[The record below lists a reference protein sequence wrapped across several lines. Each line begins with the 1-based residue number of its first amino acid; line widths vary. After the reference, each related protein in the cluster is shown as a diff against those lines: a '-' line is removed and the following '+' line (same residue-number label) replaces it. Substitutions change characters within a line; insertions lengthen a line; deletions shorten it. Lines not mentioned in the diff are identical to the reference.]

1 MRQKLLLLA
10 LAVLAG
16 CAGVPEQ
23 EPPLTV
29 ELYDMRAWPP
39 LADQG
44 PALEAPRA
52 PAAASPQA
60 GPRSAPPVQPVPVEI
75 ASVLPA
81 KGPVAVDQPRL
92 LAPEPPPV
100 AAGKAE
106 GPVASAPT
114 ASTAKPAPRQQPS
127 SPAASPAAPQ
137 AKPAAAAAPPA
148 ATAPS
153 GTTAPAAPPAAAAR
167 VREIYARQ
175 GDELQIGLEGRS
187 FLFLGFPDSGPRND
201 GMSFKGKETKANK
214 STFTFKALAL
224 GDYDLEFLQQDNST
238 GRSVR
243 ETVRVHVVD
252 DAAFAAVTSG
262 RPGVAGGA
270 AAQAAAAG
278 AAGARGDY
286 EHAEKLAALGARE
299 AALEEFLKG
308 YEDGNGWLNDR
319 IATLYFA
326 GGDVDAAEK
335 YWARNIGLAGTPGEQ
350 GTLGMVRVALA
361 RDDQKG
367 FMALLKPF
375 LAIRELSIE
384 EELIRATRLQQ
395 KSGVPGVG
403 LDLAAEYARRFP
415 TGRWRD
421 ESEWLAGQLLEAE
434 SPFRDLARAR
444 EVYRGLLATWPESSF
459 AGRARERVRWIEEH
473 FFTVR

>member
-1 MRQKLLLLA
+1 
-10 LAVLAG
+10 
-16 CAGVPEQ
+16 
-23 EPPLTV
+23 
-29 ELYDMRAWPP
+29 
-39 LADQG
+39 
-44 PALEAPRA
+44 
-52 PAAASPQA
+52 
-60 GPRSAPPVQPVPVEI
+60 
-75 ASVLPA
+75 
-81 KGPVAVDQPRL
+81 
-92 LAPEPPPV
+92 
-100 AAGKAE
+100 
-106 GPVASAPT
+106 
-114 ASTAKPAPRQQPS
+114 
-127 SPAASPAAPQ
+127 
-137 AKPAAAAAPPA
+137 
-148 ATAPS
+148 
-153 GTTAPAAPPAAAAR
+153 

-175 GDELQIGLEGRS
+175 GDELQIGLDGRS
-187 FLFLGFPDSGPRND
+187 FLFLGFPDSGPRKD
-201 GMSFKGKETKANK
+201 GMSFKGKETKDSK

-238 GRSVR
+238 GKSVR
-243 ETVRVHVVD
+243 ETVRVHVVA
-252 DAAFAAVTSG
+252 DADFAAATSG
-262 RPGVAGGA
+262 RPGAAGAPGGA
-270 AAQAAAAG
+270 GAATAQAASAG
-278 AAGARGDY
+278 AAGAKGDY

-335 YWARNIGLAGTPGEQ
+335 YWARNIGLAGRPGEQ

-384 EELIRATRLQQ
+384 EELVRATRLQQ

-415 TGRWRD
+415 AGRWRD

-434 SPFRDLARAR
+434 SPFRDLAKAR
-444 EVYRGLLATWPESSF
+444 EVYRGLLATWPESAF